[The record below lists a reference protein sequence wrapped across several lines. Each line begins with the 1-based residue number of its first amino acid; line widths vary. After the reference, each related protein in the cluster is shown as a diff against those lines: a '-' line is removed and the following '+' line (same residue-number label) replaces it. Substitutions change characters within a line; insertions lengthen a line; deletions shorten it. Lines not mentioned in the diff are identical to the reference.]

1 MLMLFVCSFVC
12 SSVTCD
18 VFCCWRRGLIVSSIQ
33 TCELKGVFMATQ
45 LDFELSCVTID
56 TLPTQLDVELSCVA
70 IDGCL

>member
-1 MLMLFVCSFVC
+1 
-12 SSVTCD
+12 
-18 VFCCWRRGLIVSSIQ
+18 VSSIQ